1 MLNNS
6 KALITFVI
14 WSIIALTFHYF
25 ISNKIFHNCFSETEN
40 TKVNATEINRPLFV
54 ITDFKNNSLFTFN
67 ETITIIKNKDSVLF
81 SSNKN
86 TVLDSVKNYLLNNY
100 DKNCSITGYFSS
112 EENSAN
118 LGFKR
123 ADYFKN
129 LLISNNVD
137 SARIETNQ
145 FAKQHLFTQK
155 NKALNGVKLQFK
167 TRNPHL
173 IDSIEQTIANKILH
187 ITFTDENTIIDSI
200 QLNTY
205 LPLLKKYC
213 KKQVPSE
220 ISITGHT
227 DNDGYFQ
234 NNIVK
239 GLNWANAT
247 RDYFIKKGLKSIN
260 ITATSK
266 GEAEPI
272 ANKYT
277 EEGKAKN
284 RRIEIKIIK

>member
-40 TKVNATEINRPLFV
+40 TKVNSTEINRPLFV

-145 FAKQHLFTQK
+145 FAKQHLFTQN

-187 ITFTDENTIIDSI
+187 IIFTDENTIIDSI

-260 ITATSK
+260 ITTTSK